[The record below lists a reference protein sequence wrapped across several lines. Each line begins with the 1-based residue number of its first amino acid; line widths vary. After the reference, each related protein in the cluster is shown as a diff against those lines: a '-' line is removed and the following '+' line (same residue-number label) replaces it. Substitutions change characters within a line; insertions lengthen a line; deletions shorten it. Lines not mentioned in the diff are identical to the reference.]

1 MPTDKPKLYLSG
13 NAEAD
18 RLLSEDPLALLI
30 GLVLDQQVPL
40 EWAFAAPAELR
51 KRLGGKLDAS
61 VIARMDPEDLVQVFL
76 ERPALHRYPA
86 SMAGRVHELT
96 RLLVESY
103 VGRAENVWAGDV
115 DASELLRRL
124 KKLPGFG
131 DQKARIFL
139 AFLGKQLGVRPD
151 GWVDK
156 SSPYGEHQ
164 SFRSIADIVDAPSLE
179 RVRLTKQQAK
189 QAARAA
195 HAAQMEQQ
203 PAATAAKTA
212 KAAKSAAVKAKAQV
226 AAKAGNAASTAKAAK
241 RAKTAKKAAKATPT
255 PAGKP
260 AAKAI
265 KKTTKATR
273 PVNARG
279 QASPA
284 RV

>member
-1 MPTDKPKLYLSG
+1 MPTDKPQLYLSG

-51 KRLGGKLDAS
+51 QRLGGKLDARA
-61 VIARMDPEDLVQVFL
+61 IARMDPEDLVKVFL

-86 SMAGRVHELT
+86 SMARRVHDLS
-96 RLLVESY
+96 RLLVDSY
-103 VGRAENVWAGDV
+103 AGKAENVWSGDV
-115 DASELLRRL
+115 DAAELLKRL

-156 SSPYGEHQ
+156 STPYGEPQ
-164 SFRSIADIVDAPSLE
+164 SFRSIADIVDGQSLE

-195 HAAQMEQQ
+195 QAQHAETE
-203 PAATAAKTA
+203 PAAKTKRPTKAASTKTATTKSASAKAGPAA
-212 KAAKSAAVKAKAQV
+212 KAAKV
-226 AAKAGNAASTAKAAK
+226 
-241 RAKTAKKAAKATPT
+241 AKATSKASRP
-255 PAGKP
+255 
-260 AAKAI
+260 AKA
-265 KKTTKATR
+265 R
-273 PVNARG
+273 S
-279 QASPA
+279 QAS
-284 RV
+284 RTRT

>member
-1 MPTDKPKLYLSG
+1 VNGGGQLASCAMPTDKPQLYLSG

-18 RLLSEDPLALLI
+18 RLLSQDPLALLI

-51 KRLGGKLDAS
+51 NRLGGKLDARS
-61 VIARMDPEDLVQVFL
+61 IARMDPEDLVKVFL

-86 SMAGRVHELT
+86 SMARRVHDLS

-103 VGRAENVWAGDV
+103 DGKAENVWSADV
-115 DASELLRRL
+115 DATELLKRL

-156 SSPYGEHQ
+156 STPYGEPQ
-164 SFRSIADIVDAPSLE
+164 SFRSIADIVDGQSLE

-195 HAAQMEQQ
+195 QAQHAETE
-203 PAATAAKTA
+203 PAAKTGRATKAASTKTGTTKTGTTKAASAKAGPAA
-212 KAAKSAAVKAKAQV
+212 KAAKV
-226 AAKAGNAASTAKAAK
+226 
-241 RAKTAKKAAKATPT
+241 KKATNKASRPAK
-255 PAGKP
+255 
-260 AAKAI
+260 
-265 KKTTKATR
+265 
-273 PVNARG
+273 ARG
-279 QASPA
+279 QASRTRA
-284 RV
+284 